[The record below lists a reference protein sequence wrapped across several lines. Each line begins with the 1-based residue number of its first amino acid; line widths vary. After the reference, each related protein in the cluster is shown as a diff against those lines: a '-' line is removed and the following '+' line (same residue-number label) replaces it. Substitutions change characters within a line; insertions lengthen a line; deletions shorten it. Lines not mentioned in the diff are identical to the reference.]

1 VAVEVIWSEF
11 MTLRNEPLSPLSF
24 TDDQLREA
32 VAMEL
37 PDAIDLLSE
46 LVRRASLVG
55 DELSAQVLVQATF
68 DELGFATS
76 RIAVPENIGDDPLA
90 GVASGSYRGR
100 FDVLASTPR
109 DGGSTLLMNG
119 HIDVVPVNEATWTS
133 DPFEPVVRDGWLYG
147 RGAGDM
153 KSGFAMAVLA
163 LRALRRLDESLIS
176 RNLSFLSVIEEECT
190 GNGTLAA
197 VRAGVS
203 ADAVI
208 LPEPTDLKIL
218 LGGVP
223 ITWVKVTIGFGGGH
237 AESSD
242 RLTSPA
248 DVLVRIINDLR
259 EFEVQLNKEPQPP
272 YDTIAHPYNLNVGVV
287 HLGEWPS
294 SVPGELKLELRV
306 GHPGNLG
313 DDDVVANVRTIV
325 ERVLGSSGDP
335 RVTVVASGFR
345 AQGYAQPSEDALVQL
360 VATTHQSLHG
370 DTPVAEVI
378 GSTTDAR
385 YYRNQLEVPVLCYGA
400 VVRNMHGSDECVE
413 LDSIERGALTLAK
426 TIARYRT
433 EGLSARNVT

>member
-203 ADAVI
+203 
-208 LPEPTDLKIL
+208 
-218 LGGVP
+218 
-223 ITWVKVTIGFGGGH
+223 GFGGGH